1 MAGVRSMESALLD
14 LYFHDIAGSSP
25 LPAAAE
31 TELGR
36 RIRVGDGSARTRL
49 FRRIF
54 VSWSA

>member
-14 LYFHDIAGSSP
+14 LYFHDIADSSP

-31 TELGR
+31 TELAR
-36 RIRVGDGSARTRL
+36 RIRAMVLHEIRL